1 MARLTKVSKQTLLG
15 LIDQLK
21 EKPDDKFR
29 ILGQAANVAITATG
43 APLLSVAVI
52 TGVKSIFGL
61 SAAAHL
67 FGWMPA
73 LLVTGPPLALIL
85 ACASALGLCAYAFTR
100 LIHGGGMAEGRK
112 AELLEKFRDQ
122 VKDIEAKEQAASVT
136 EIDKTEFIL
145 SLREII
151 DADAIPIASAFRM
164 IELVEAGRMP
174 LSQAVSLT
182 KDCLETKIPR
192 QLSR

>member
-1 MARLTKVSKQTLLG
+1 MDRLPKVSKQTLLL

-29 ILGQAANVAITATG
+29 ILSQAGIVSVTATG
-43 APLLSVAVI
+43 APLLSVVVI
-52 TGVKSIFGL
+52 TGFKSIFGL

-73 LLVTGPPLALIL
+73 LLVTGPPLVLIL
-85 ACASALGLCAYAFTR
+85 ACASALGLCAYALTR

-112 AELLEKFRDQ
+112 AELLEKFKDQ
-122 VKDIEAKEQAASVT
+122 VKDMEAKERAASIT
-136 EIDKTEFIL
+136 EIDKTGFIL

-192 QLSR
+192 QFWR

>member
-1 MARLTKVSKQTLLG
+1 MDRLPKVSKQTLLL

-29 ILGQAANVAITATG
+29 ILGQAGVVSVTATG
-43 APLLSVAVI
+43 APLLSAAVI

-73 LLVTGPPLALIL
+73 LLVTGPPLVLIL

-112 AELLEKFRDQ
+112 AELLTKFNDQ
-122 VKDIEAKEQAASVT
+122 VKDIKAKEQAASET
-136 EIDKTEFIL
+136 EINKTQFIL

-182 KDCLETKIPR
+182 KNCLETKFPR
-192 QLSR
+192 QFSR